1 MLSQVFI
8 EIFSKLE
15 DIRVERT
22 KKHLFLD
29 IIGLALCAVLA
40 GAQCFTEIEDFCEIH
55 EDFLRQYFPLPNG
68 IPSHDT
74 FSRVFSALVPKAFE
88 SCFLEFLNELLELF
102 PEGVIAIDGKSIR
115 ASRRVKDNLKAL
127 HIVSAWS
134 CNNGMSL
141 GQVIV
146 DGKTNEITAVPLI
159 LEKLCL
165 SGAIVTLD
173 AMGCQKS
180 IAEKIIEGSGDY
192 LLRVKGNQSG
202 LLEAMEETFHAAAE
216 LNYKNMVFYSAKDEV
231 NQDHGRLESRSC
243 IVLPAMYLLKMKLPW
258 KGLQSLICVT
268 SERESSQENSK
279 EFRYYISSLT
289 PKDPERILKSIRSH
303 WGIENH
309 LHWALDVSY
318 REDQSRIRD
327 ENSALNMAWL
337 RKTALALL
345 KRTGT
350 LKGSIRRKQ
359 LALWG
364 NPSKIIDLLRN

>member
-1 MLSQVFI
+1 
-8 EIFSKLE
+8 
-15 DIRVERT
+15 
-22 KKHLFLD
+22 
-29 IIGLALCAVLA
+29 LA

-74 FSRVFSALVPKAFE
+74 FSRVFAALAPKTFE
-88 SCFLEFLNELLELF
+88 SCFLEFLNEILELF

-134 CNNGMSL
+134 CSNGMSL
-141 GQVIV
+141 GQMIV
-146 DGKTNEITAVPLI
+146 DGKTNEITAVPIL

-173 AMGCQKS
+173 AMGCQKA
-180 IAEKIIEGSGDY
+180 IAEKIIEGHGDY
-192 LLRVKGNQSG
+192 LLRVKGNQGG
-202 LLEAMEETFHAAAE
+202 LLEAIEDTFIAGAQ
-216 LNYKNMVFYSAKDEV
+216 LDYKSMVLYSATDEV
-231 NQDHGRLESRSC
+231 NHDHGRLENRSC
-243 IVLPAMYLLKMKLPW
+243 IVLPAMYLLKIKLPW
-258 KGLQSLICVT
+258 KGIRSLICVT
-268 SERESSQENSK
+268 SERESLQEHSK
-279 EFRYYISSLT
+279 ELRYYISSLD
-289 PKDPERILKSIRSH
+289 PKDPEKILKSIRSH
-303 WGIENH
+303 WQIENH

-318 REDQSRIRD
+318 REDQCRIRD

-359 LALWG
+359 LALWAH
-364 NPSKIIDLLRN
+364 PSKIIDLLRN